1 MAPDPLPQL
10 PDDDGQAD
18 AAAWGAALA
27 LAAAA
32 DGADPFGMTRAP
44 SVARSK
50 GARLRWTGPGALA
63 LRMPS
68 GHPEAGAV
76 AEALS
81 GHRAALRH
89 VLALVVADDAASGP
103 PEPFGGYHDEST

>member
-32 DGADPFGMTRAP
+32 DGADQFGIT
-44 SVARSK
+44 
-50 GARLRWTGPGALA
+50 GA
-63 LRMPS
+63 
-68 GHPEAGAV
+68 HCV
-76 AEALS
+76 
-81 GHRAALRH
+81 ALRH
-89 VLALVVADDAASGP
+89 VLALVVADVAAGRQRAA
-103 PEPFGGYHDEST
+103 